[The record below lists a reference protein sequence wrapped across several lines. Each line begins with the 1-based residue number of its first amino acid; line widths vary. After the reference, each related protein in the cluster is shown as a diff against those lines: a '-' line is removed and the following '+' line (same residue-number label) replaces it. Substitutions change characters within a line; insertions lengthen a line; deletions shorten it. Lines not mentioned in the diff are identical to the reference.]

1 MPPSQFRT
9 DHALFLEGFRN
20 ILSADLALITA
31 ATTRDPQQVA
41 QANQLIAELV
51 TTLEAGLSPEFLI
64 LVDAFFQLATL

>member
-1 MPPSQFRT
+1 V
-9 DHALFLEGFRN
+9 DHALFVEGFRD

-51 TTLEAGLSPEFLI
+51 TTLEAGLSPEFLV
-64 LVDAFFQLATL
+64 LVDAFFN